1 MQSAVGGGTAH
12 GEVQLQTGAGGGLRL
27 SGRLQPRNIDI
38 ASALQAFSR
47 RSMVSGK
54 ASGDT
59 TLSASGDSLGQIAR
73 SLHTTTRFNVGPAT
87 LLPGIG
93 TALGARIGSA
103 IGKLLGSQPEG
114 KRRLAPVEK

>member
-1 MQSAVGGGTAH
+1 MAKCSCKPVP
-12 GEVQLQTGAGGGLRL
+12 VAGCAW
-27 SGRLQPRNIDI
+27 PEDC
-38 ASALQAFSR
+38 SR

-87 LLPGIG
+87 LLPGVG

>member
-1 MQSAVGGGTAH
+1 MQSAVGGGIAH
-12 GEVQLQTGAGGGLRL
+12 GEVKLQTGAGGGLRL
-27 SGRLQPRNIDI
+27 AGRLQPRNIDI

-59 TLSASGDSLGQIAR
+59 TQSASGDSVGQIVW
-73 SLHTTTRFNVGPAT
+73 SLHTTTRFNVGPAA
-87 LLPGIG
+87 LLPGVG
-93 TALGARIGSA
+93 TALGARIGSV